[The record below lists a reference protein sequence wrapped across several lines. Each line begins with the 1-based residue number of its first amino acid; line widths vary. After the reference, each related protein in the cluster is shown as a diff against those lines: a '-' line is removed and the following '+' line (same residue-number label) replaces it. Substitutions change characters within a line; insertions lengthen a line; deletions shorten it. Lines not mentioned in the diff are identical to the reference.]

1 MAIRWKLYGRCS
13 NIIHFLAD
21 KLYLPEKVVK
31 RAFDLLDKI
40 IKDDQIRIR
49 IQGKKPTSIAAS
61 LVYIAAKLEGE
72 RVYQYEIAQ
81 ALNITELTITKN
93 YQKIAYYMGM
103 EDIIEKG
110 GLSWLKG

>member
-1 MAIRWKLYGRCS
+1 LGLYAKCT
-13 NIIHFLAD
+13 NLIHFLD
-21 KLYLPEKVVK
+21 KKLYLSPNVVK

-40 IKDDQIRIR
+40 IKDDQIRVR
-49 IQGKKPTSIAAS
+49 IQGRRPTSIAAS

-93 YQKIAYYMGM
+93 YQKIAHYMGM
-103 EDIIEKG
+103 DHIIEKG
-110 GLSWLKG
+110 GLA